1 MNRLELARIE
11 INRVDKEIAKL
22 FEERMKA
29 VEEVINFKIEN
40 NLDILDSS
48 RENEVIERNK
58 KLIEEKKYEK
68 YYVDLITNMMRISK
82 NYQKEIADKYS
93 KGE

>member
-48 RENEVIERNK
+48 RENEVIKRNK

-82 NYQKEIADKYS
+82 NYQKEIVDKYS

>member
-68 YYVDLITNMMRISK
+68 YYVDLITNIMRISK
-82 NYQKEIADKYS
+82 NYQKEIVDKYS

>member
-1 MNRLELARIE
+1 MNRLELARID

-82 NYQKEIADKYS
+82 NYQKEIVDKYS

>member
-58 KLIEEKKYEK
+58 KLIEKKKYEK

-82 NYQKEIADKYS
+82 NYQKEIVDKYS
-93 KGE
+93 KEE

>member
-22 FEERMKA
+22 FQERMKA

-58 KLIEEKKYEK
+58 KFIEEKKYEK
-68 YYVDLITNMMRISK
+68 YYVDLIINIMRISK
-82 NYQKEIADKYS
+82 NYQKEIIDKYQ
-93 KGE
+93 K

>member
-22 FEERMKA
+22 FEERMKV

-82 NYQKEIADKYS
+82 NYQKEIVDKYS

>member
-40 NLDILDSS
+40 NLDILDFS

-82 NYQKEIADKYS
+82 NYQKEIVDKYS

>member
-82 NYQKEIADKYS
+82 NYQKEIVDKYS